1 MTLADVGAISYNAE
15 ETMATPLQGRSEPLP
30 SEALGRGPD
39 RVLVTRHGDVDM
51 RSRTAVMGIL
61 NVTPDSFS
69 DGGRY
74 PDTESAVARGVEMVR
89 QGAGIVDV
97 GGESTRPGAAPVS
110 ASEELERVVPV
121 IRELRRRVEVP
132 ISIDTYKEEVARG
145 ALEAGADMVNDV
157 SALRFDPAMVDL
169 VAREGVPVVLM
180 HMKGRPRTMQV
191 APRYRDVV
199 AEVTAF
205 LRERVA
211 FAVNSGVAAERI
223 VVDPGIGFGKDL
235 DHNLELLRRLGTLA
249 SLGRPVLVGLSRK
262 AFLGRLQETEGSQSR
277 LEGSLAG
284 AAAAVLAGADMVR
297 VHDVLETCRA
307 VRVADAIRG
316 AREVPWKGADD
327 VG

>member
-1 MTLADVGAISYNAE
+1 MRTKRNRPEPSSLGDFGPGA
-15 ETMATPLQGRSEPLP
+15 
-30 SEALGRGPD
+30 D
-39 RVLVTRHGDVDM
+39 RVLATRHGHVDM

-74 PDTESAVARGVEMVR
+74 ADVESAVARGVEMAR
-89 QGAGIVDV
+89 QGASIVDV

-110 ASEELERVVPV
+110 AAEELDRVIPV

-145 ALEAGADMVNDV
+145 ALEAGADVVNDI
-157 SALRFDPAMVDL
+157 SALRFDPAMVGL

-191 APRYRDVV
+191 APHYRDVV
-199 AEVTAF
+199 GEVAAF
-205 LRERVA
+205 LRKRVA
-211 FAVNSGVAAERI
+211 FAVAGGVSAERI

-235 DHNLELLRRLGTLA
+235 DHNLALLRSLDTLA
-249 SLGRPVLVGLSRK
+249 ALGRPVLVGLSRK
-262 AFLGRLQETEGSQSR
+262 AFLGRLQETAGPESR
-277 LEGSLAG
+277 LAGSLAG
-284 AAAAVLAGADMVR
+284 AAAAVLAGAHMVR
-297 VHDVLETCRA
+297 VHDVLETCRT

-316 AREVPWKGADD
+316 NRETAVP
-327 VG
+327 

>member
-1 MTLADVGAISYNAE
+1 
-15 ETMATPLQGRSEPLP
+15 MATPMQGRSEPP
-30 SEALGRGPD
+30 SEDLDRGPD
-39 RVLVTRHGDVDM
+39 AVLATRHGDVDM
-51 RSRTAVMGIL
+51 RARTAVMGIL

-74 PDTESAVARGVEMVR
+74 ADVESAVARGVEMAR
-89 QGAGIVDV
+89 QGASIVDV

-110 ASEELERVVPV
+110 AAEELERVAPV
-121 IRELRRRVEVP
+121 IRELRRRIDVP

-145 ALEAGADMVNDV
+145 ALAAGADMVNDV
-157 SALRFDPAMVDL
+157 SALRFDPAMAGL
-169 VAREGVPVVLM
+169 VAREVVPVVLM

-199 AEVTAF
+199 GEVTAF

-211 FAVNSGVAAERI
+211 FAVGSGVSAERI

-235 DHNLELLRRLGTLA
+235 DHNLALLRSLGTLA

-262 AFLGRLQETEGSQSR
+262 AFLGRLEVPAEAAQPPPGPDGR
-277 LEGSLAG
+277 LAGSLAG
-284 AAAAVLAGADMVR
+284 AAAAALAGAHMVR

-316 AREVPWKGADD
+316 ARETHEPESRKTRL
-327 VG
+327 

>member
-1 MTLADVGAISYNAE
+1 MRTKRNRPESLSFDDSGPEPDPVLA
-15 ETMATPLQGRSEPLP
+15 
-30 SEALGRGPD
+30 
-39 RVLVTRHGDVDM
+39 TRHGQVDM

-69 DGGRY
+69 DGGRHA
-74 PDTESAVARGVEMVR
+74 DVESAVARGVEMAG
-89 QGAGIVDV
+89 QGASIVDV

-110 ASEELERVVPV
+110 AAEELERVAPV
-121 IRELRRRVEVP
+121 IRELRRRIDVP

-145 ALEAGADMVNDV
+145 ALAAGADMVNDV
-157 SALRFDPAMVDL
+157 SALRFDSAMAGL

-180 HMKGRPRTMQV
+180 HMKGRPRTMQI

-199 AEVTAF
+199 GEVAAF

-211 FAVNSGVAAERI
+211 FAVGSGVAAERI

-235 DHNLELLRRLGTLA
+235 DHNLALLRNLGALA

-262 AFLGRLQETEGSQSR
+262 AFLGRLQETGGSESR

-284 AAAAVLAGADMVR
+284 AVAVVLAGAHMVR

-316 AREVPWKGADD
+316 AR
-327 VG
+327 